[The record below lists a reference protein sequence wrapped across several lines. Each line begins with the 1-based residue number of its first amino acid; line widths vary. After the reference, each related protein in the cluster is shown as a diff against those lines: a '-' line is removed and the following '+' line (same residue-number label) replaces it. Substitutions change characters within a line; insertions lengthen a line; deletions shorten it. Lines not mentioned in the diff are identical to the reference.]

1 MLEETTCC
9 CGGATMHEEHG
20 ETMHE
25 HEHEEENEGPWWAM
39 VMVQKETCCQA

>member
-9 CGGATMHEEHG
+9 CGATMHEEHG
-20 ETMHE
+20 ETM